1 MEQSD
6 TRAGEAAR
14 IRERLARLEQRLA
27 ELARAHLPA
36 PKIAG
41 RGGQT
46 TNRSP
51 TRDKIELFRTLFG
64 GRADVYPRRWENAG
78 KGKAGYAPVCANEW
92 KPGVCHKPRVRC
104 GACPNQ
110 AFVPVTDEAVEGHL
124 RGRHTLGVYPM
135 LADDTCRF
143 LAADFDKDDV
153 AARRGRRSRRLPRE
167 GGRGGAR
174 ALTFGQRRARVV
186 LLRGTRGCVGL
197 FAESDL
203 TPTPEWRHLTGGTNP
218 PVVGD
223 IGSSARMRGTA
234 TPTARGVRTI
244 QRALDGY
251 STITSTSMSTIYA
264 HFSVATN
271 TGRRRKARTCFP
283 RIGRSHS

>member
-14 IRERLARLEQRLA
+14 IRERLARLDAERAQLEQRLA

-36 PKIAG
+36 AEIAG

-51 TRDKIELFRTLFG
+51 TRDKIALFRTLFG
-64 GRADVYPRRWENAG
+64 GREDVYPRRWENAG

-104 GACPNQ
+104 GVCPNQ

-135 LADDTCRF
+135 LGDDTCRF
-143 LAADFDKDDV
+143 LAADFDKETWRRDAGAYLAACRAKGV
-153 AARRGRRSRRLPRE
+153 AAALERSRSGNGAHVWFFFEEPVAASLVLTARTDHAQRLAERL
-167 GGRGGAR
+167 GRFARNVLFLRGGM
-174 ALTFGQRRARVV
+174 GVKQRRAVHAASGRDFRH
-186 LLRGTRGCVGL
+186 RGAGPGRDG
-197 FAESDL
+197 
-203 TPTPEWRHLTGGTNP
+203 
-218 PVVGD
+218 
-223 IGSSARMRGTA
+223 
-234 TPTARGVRTI
+234 
-244 QRALDGY
+244 ALY
-251 STITSTSMSTIYA
+251 
-264 HFSVATN
+264 
-271 TGRRRKARTCFP
+271 R
-283 RIGRSHS
+283 